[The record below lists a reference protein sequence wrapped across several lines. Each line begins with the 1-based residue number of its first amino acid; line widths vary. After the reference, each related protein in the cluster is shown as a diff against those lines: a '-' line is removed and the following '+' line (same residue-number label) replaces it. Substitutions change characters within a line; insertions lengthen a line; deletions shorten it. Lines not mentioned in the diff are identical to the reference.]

1 MKDNYDFSKA
11 RPNPYAERMKNG
23 YRIVID
29 RGLKGIEKDKLTPE
43 EMKELQEYLAETNKK
58 PSSVV

>member
-1 MKDNYDFSKA
+1 MKDNYDFTKA

-29 RGLKGIEKDKLTPE
+29 RGTKGLENEELTPE
-43 EMKELQEYLAETNKK
+43 EMKEVEEYLTSKEKAL
-58 PSSVV
+58 

>member
-23 YRIVID
+23 YRIIID

-43 EMKELQEYLAETNKK
+43 EMEEIEEYLKEESMKK
-58 PSSVV
+58 NHV

>member
-1 MKDNYDFSKA
+1 MKENYDFSKA

-29 RGLKGIEKDKLTPE
+29 RGLKGLEKDNLTPE
-43 EMKELQEYLAETNKK
+43 EMKEIEEYLASKDK
-58 PSSVV
+58 AF

>member
-1 MKDNYDFSKA
+1 MKENYELKNP

-29 RGLKGIEKDKLTPE
+29 RGLKGLEKDRLTPE
-43 EMKELQEYLAETNKK
+43 EMKEIEEYLASKEK
-58 PSSVV
+58 PL